1 MEKTQECEKS
11 KLIFET
17 VIKLL
22 GQEAEVSPRSTGKN
36 IVLNVTSED
45 PGRLIGRKGIALN
58 SITHLMNLVLKRE
71 NSDHPHIVID
81 VKGKDEEGKPRRE
94 KRKPNNRRNNPRNNR
109 RREDEA
115 PKVED
120 VAKEASDKTQAPKQE
135 AKVEDVA
142 KEASDKTQVP
152 KQEAKVAKAAPKQEA
167 KVAPKVEEA
176 APKQE
181 ARATEKTE
189 APKQEAKKAP
199 KKKLSRLEIECRNA
213 AREVKKWGE
222 DTYLPPMNEGD
233 SFKALDYFKND
244 KEITAAIDESRS
256 SGDKKRVKL
265 TIQA

>member
-1 MEKTQECEKS
+1 MENTQECDKS
-11 KLIFET
+11 KRVFET

-115 PKVED
+115 PKTED
-120 VAKEASDKTQAPKQE
+120 VAKEASDKTEAPKPEAKIAKATPKVEDVAKEAPKPE

-142 KEASDKTQVP
+142 K
-152 KQEAKVAKAAPKQEA
+152 
-167 KVAPKVEEA
+167 
-176 APKQE
+176 
-181 ARATEKTE
+181 E